1 MSAVRTYLDHNAT
14 SPLRPEAREEMMRA
28 LDVSGNA
35 SSVHAEGR
43 TARALIEAAR
53 TKIAALAGAAPR
65 DVVFTSGATEAANW
79 VMAQPWQVVLV
90 SAVEHAAVMAPA
102 LRCGARVEI
111 IPVDGAGRVDPEGLG
126 ELIDA
131 VCGDGGV
138 SVAGAV
144 LVAVQHANNESGVVQ
159 PIAKIAEIARERG
172 VRLIVDA
179 VQAAGRLAL
188 DQRGQGIDFMVL
200 SSHKIGGPQGAGAL
214 VIGNEASID
223 PMLVGGGQERSLRA
237 GTENVA
243 AIAGFG
249 AAAAASE
256 RDLAR
261 SAHLA
266 RLRDTLERDLKRATP
281 ELIVIGGAAD
291 RLCNTTLVA
300 RPGARAET
308 VVIGL
313 DLAGVGASAGA
324 ACSSGK
330 INRSPVLA
338 AMGIGEEI
346 GKCAVRFSL
355 GWTTTEDDIAQCVSA
370 WERVNKTRSGAR
382 AMA

>member
-179 VQAAGRLAL
+179 VQAAGRVAL

-266 RLRDTLERDLKRATP
+266 R
-281 ELIVIGGAAD
+281 
-291 RLCNTTLVA
+291 
-300 RPGARAET
+300 
-308 VVIGL
+308 
-313 DLAGVGASAGA
+313 
-324 ACSSGK
+324 
-330 INRSPVLA
+330 
-338 AMGIGEEI
+338 
-346 GKCAVRFSL
+346 
-355 GWTTTEDDIAQCVSA
+355 
-370 WERVNKTRSGAR
+370 
-382 AMA
+382 